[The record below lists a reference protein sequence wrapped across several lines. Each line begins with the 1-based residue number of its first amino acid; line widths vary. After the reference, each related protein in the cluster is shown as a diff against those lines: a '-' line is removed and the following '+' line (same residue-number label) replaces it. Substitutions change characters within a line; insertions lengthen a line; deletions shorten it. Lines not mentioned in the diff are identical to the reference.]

1 MSVENDGQNVRRKM
15 MGEMLVEND
24 GRNVEMSKIKNIFSQ
39 YFPGLKLNPP
49 LARNIKLDHDE
60 K

>member
-1 MSVENDGQNVRRKM
+1 M